1 MQKKALIFHGTMGSP
16 NSNWFQWLKFA
27 LEKRGWDVTVPTFPT
42 PEHQSLD
49 SWNKALTN
57 QVEYLQGIDLIVGH
71 SLGATFILHTLEE
84 ELYHPEK
91 IILVS
96 ALNSLI
102 ENKEYDD
109 LNANFIKHFD
119 WNVIKSNFKTG
130 YILHG
135 DNDPYVPIKQ
145 AQDIAD
151 GLNISLKTIKNGGH
165 LNIETGYDRF
175 PLLLDLINE

>member
-1 MQKKALIFHGTMGSP
+1 MQKRALIFHGTMGSP
-16 NSNWFQWLKFA
+16 NGNWFAWLKIA
-27 LEKRGWDVTVPTFPT
+27 LEKQGWNVTIPRFPT
-42 PEHQSLD
+42 PDHQSLD

-57 QVEYLQGIDLIVGH
+57 QVEHLQDIDLIVGH
-71 SLGATFILHTLEE
+71 SLGATFILHVLEE
-84 ELYHPEK
+84 NLCHPEK

-96 ALNSLI
+96 ALSDLI
-102 ENKEYDD
+102 GNKEYDA
-109 LNANFIKHFD
+109 LNKSFIKHFD
-119 WNVIKSNFKTG
+119 WSAIKNNFEKG
-130 YILHG
+130 HILHG

-151 GLNISLKTIKNGGH
+151 RLGLQLQTIKDGGH